1 MCLQTDVRNKLISLY
16 SRPCS
21 FTKQIAASLTSILQ
35 PDAQHQGA
43 LALLP
48 LPFLRHQFPQG
59 GPLPWDSEAHSPHQ
73 LGRTD
78 SCQSACRTHLYSP
91 SDI

>member
-48 LPFLRHQFPQG
+48 LPFLRHQFPLYQKYCITKNI
-59 GPLPWDSEAHSPHQ
+59 DSQKTFYDLMLNISIFEYK
-73 LGRTD
+73 T
-78 SCQSACRTHLYSP
+78 T
-91 SDI
+91 